1 MVGGKRWLGV
11 CAGAFVV
18 GVTPLSDP
26 DPRVRVDTIGHARIM
41 HACKYVPDVEVDG
54 THVKYIRT
62 FIHVHISCIPT
73 LICVTPQPLLYSE
86 PPMLA

>member
-18 GVTPLSDP
+18 GVTPLT
-26 DPRVRVDTIGHARIM
+26 PRPMWVS
-41 HACKYVPDVEVDG
+41 Y
-54 THVKYIRT
+54 
-62 FIHVHISCIPT
+62 IHVHIDCIPT
-73 LICVTPQPLLYSE
+73 SICFTPQSLLYSE